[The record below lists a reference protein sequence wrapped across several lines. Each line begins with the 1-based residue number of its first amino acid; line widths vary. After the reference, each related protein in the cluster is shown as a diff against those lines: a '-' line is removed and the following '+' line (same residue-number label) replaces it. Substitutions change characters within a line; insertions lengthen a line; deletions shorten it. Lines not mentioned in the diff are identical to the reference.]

1 MNDAE
6 AFVAP
11 RRLYAALT
19 RYVSTC
25 EISVRELECV
35 STLGQLA
42 LSNKEAKRARS
53 QPTDCLSDRND
64 AYKTLAAVAKGC
76 AAEAT

>member
-1 MNDAE
+1 MTDAH

-42 LSNKEAKRARS
+42 LSNKEAKRGSS
-53 QPTDCLSDRND
+53 QPTD
-64 AYKTLAAVAKGC
+64 
-76 AAEAT
+76 